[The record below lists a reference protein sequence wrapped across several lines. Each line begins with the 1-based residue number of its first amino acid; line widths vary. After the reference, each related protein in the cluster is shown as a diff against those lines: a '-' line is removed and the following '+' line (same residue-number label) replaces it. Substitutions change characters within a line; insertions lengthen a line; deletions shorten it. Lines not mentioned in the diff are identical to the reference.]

1 MGRKVHPIGF
11 RLKINRDWD
20 ARWYA
25 EDAKYRELLL
35 EDFKSLQCQKA
46 MRMKLEG
53 NFLELVVTV

>member
-25 EDAKYRELLL
+25 EGGRYVELLH
-35 EDFKSLQCQKA
+35 EDF
-46 MRMKLEG
+46 
-53 NFLELVVTV
+53 VVRKHIKKVTASAGVSRT